1 MLHKHKISTRAAPKG
16 DLFTRAAP
24 IAPASFNADENTVRA
39 VVSSENPVMVWDWER
54 YEVVPEVLLCS
65 GMTLPGNRQVPL
77 LDCHSRESVDNV
89 LGSAR
94 DFTDMGNGTIEAV
107 ISFSQTPE
115 GQRAAQKVREGHL
128 TDFSVGYKPTDSVW
142 IPEGERALVSSKEYA
157 GPMRVTRSWA
167 ARELSVTPVGADE
180 MAKARAASPDNHRS
194 EPKPALKGKFKM
206 NEALKRLLF
215 ARGLAEG
222 ATDQEALDYLNAL
235 SVDIQTQLRQEAGLE
250 KKPDPPINAESVR
263 AEAIESERQRV
274 ISIRETCEIA
284 NMPDLATEFIT
295 RGDPVDTVRAAIFTK
310 MKEIMKPVTPIQTG
324 TDERDKFRSAATD
337 GIILRGGVTIATPAM
352 GAQNLM
358 GYSLHEIARE
368 CLRRQ
373 GLNYQGDRMAMVGR
387 ALTSSDFPYVLAN
400 VANKF
405 LFEGYASEDQT
416 WKVWCG
422 IGQTADFKA
431 NTLVRPSEYD
441 DLDLLPASSE
451 YKYGGRT
458 EAKETYTMV
467 TYGKMYAI
475 TRQAIIN
482 DDLNALT
489 DVPRGHGEAAARKVS
504 DLAYAV
510 LTANAAMGDGV
521 VLFLLATH
529 VNLGTAGALSLT
541 TLAEGVKMMKSQK
554 DIAGKR
560 RLNIRPEYFIA
571 PLALEG
577 TAEQFFNSGQIG
589 GTTATDAGRAMMIN
603 PYAGSRFTRIYD
615 GRLDDNDAQR
625 WYLAGPKGKTVNV
638 YFLNGNQTP
647 FMDTEQGWEVD
658 GIEYK
663 VRLDCVA
670 KAVDWRALF
679 ANNGH

>member
-1 MLHKHKISTRAAPKG
+1 VDLSTRAAPI
-16 DLFTRAAP
+16 T
-24 IAPASFNADENTVRA
+24 PASFNADDNSVRA
-39 VVSSENPVMVWDWER
+39 VVASENPCMVWDWER
-54 YEVVPEVLLCS
+54 FEVVPEVLLCS

-77 LDCHSRESVDNV
+77 LDCHARESVDNV

-94 DFTDMGNGTIEAV
+94 DFQDMGNGTIEAT
-107 ISFSQTPE
+107 INFSQTPE

-142 IPEGERALVSSKEYA
+142 IPDGEKAIVGQREYA
-157 GPMRVTRSWA
+157 GPLKVTRSWA

-180 MAKARAASPDNHRS
+180 MAKARAQASPENHR
-194 EPKPALKGKFKM
+194 EEQPQPDKKGLFRMNPALK
-206 NEALKRLLF
+206 LLLVK
-215 ARGLAEG
+215 RGLAVD
-222 ATDQEALDYLNAL
+222 ATDDEAMAFLKTLNTE
-235 SVDIQTQLRQEAGLE
+235 DQTQLRQEAGLE
-250 KKPDPPINAESVR
+250 RRPEPVNPSVVDQDAIR
-263 AEAIESERQRV
+263 REAVETERQRG
-274 ISIRETCEIA
+274 IQIRETCQIA
-284 NMPDLATEFIT
+284 NMPDLADEFIT
-295 RGDPVDTVRAAIFTK
+295 RGDTIDTVRAHIFAE
-310 MKEIMKPVTPIQTG
+310 MKKTMKPVTPIQAG
-324 TDERDKFRSAATD
+324 TDEREKFRSAAQD
-337 GIILRGGVTIATPAM
+337 GLIIRGGGVIEKPAM
-352 GAQNLM
+352 GAHDLM

-373 GLNYQGDRMAMVGR
+373 NLSYQGDKMAMVGR

-405 LFEGYASEDQT
+405 LAQGYDTEEQT

-431 NTLVRPSEYD
+431 NTVVRPSEYD
-441 DLDLLPASSE
+441 DLDLLPESTE

-541 TLAEGVKMMKSQK
+541 TLAEGIKMMKSQK
-554 DIAGKR
+554 DVAGKR

-571 PLALEG
+571 PVALEG

-589 GTTATDAGRAMMIN
+589 GTTATDAGRAMLIN
-603 PYAGSRFTRIYD
+603 PYAGSRFTRVYD
-615 GRLDDNDAQR
+615 PRLDDNDAQR
-625 WYLAGPKGKTVNV
+625 WYLAGPKGKTVNM

-663 VRLDCVA
+663 VRIDAVA